1 MFYPSFLRWARAA
14 VFVPFVLGA
23 VPGLADQ
30 TAAVGAPDATTLAQK
45 LPEKLLAAI
54 HRAPDRFV
62 TSTADEIASYGTA
75 GGLGP
80 DGIERLIASDRARL
94 RARAAERILR
104 ADLDNNG
111 SVSRPEMDNLIAIS
125 AEGAR
130 GRAETDWRAADADQN
145 GTASP
150 SEIKGFAEARALSGM
165 SDEDAAGYRAYMMMD
180 ANGDGLLTL
189 DEVTAAV
196 DALGRIKAEAVKKAL

>member
-1 MFYPSFLRWARAA
+1 MSYSSFLRWVRAA
-14 VFVPFVLGA
+14 VFVPLAFGA

-30 TAAVGAPDATTLAQK
+30 PVAGVTPDAAVLARQ
-45 LPEKLLAAI
+45 LPERLLAYI

-62 TSTADEIASYGTA
+62 TSTADVIASYGGA
-75 GGLGP
+75 NGLGP

-94 RARAAERILR
+94 RARAVERILR
-104 ADLDNNG
+104 ADLDNDG

-150 SEIKGFAEARALSGM
+150 AEIKRFAEARALSGM
-165 SDEDAAGYRAYMMMD
+165 SDEDATGYRAYMMMD

-196 DALGRIKAEAVKKAL
+196 DALGRIKTEAVKKAL